1 MVLIQKDTS
10 IFVNSESVEELETG
24 TRRYPYKSL
33 TPALKEVLNEHHGS
47 SLSVSIFVMEG
58 TSTLDSDKFTTLNV
72 AHLTIR

>member
-1 MVLIQKDTS
+1 MVLILKDTS

-33 TPALKEVLNEHHGS
+33 SPALKEALNEHHGS
-47 SLSVSIFVMEG
+47 SLTISIFVMEG
-58 TSTLDSDKFTTLNV
+58 TSTLDRDKFTTLDV